1 MKTGI
6 LRRTSQTLFLPT
18 NILFRLVKVVFTKD
32 KIYKVSANQEQ
43 GLPMAAIFFPEQ
55 KEMRNFHG
63 ESAKHYLYKQ
73 PNHLDYNFQMKRF
86 SKFQE
91 TSVHDS

>member
-43 GLPMAAIFFPEQ
+43 ELLIDANFLSDQ
-55 KEMRNFHG
+55 KR
-63 ESAKHYLYKQ
+63 
-73 PNHLDYNFQMKRF
+73 
-86 SKFQE
+86 
-91 TSVHDS
+91 TSQTSFLQSWDSEKIEI